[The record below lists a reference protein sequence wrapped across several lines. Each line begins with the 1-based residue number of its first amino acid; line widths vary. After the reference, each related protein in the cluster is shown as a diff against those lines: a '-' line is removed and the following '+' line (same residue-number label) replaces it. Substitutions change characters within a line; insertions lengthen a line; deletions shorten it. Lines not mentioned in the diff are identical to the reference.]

1 MDTLLTN
8 ESLLTGHPVSLHV
21 LDFGLF
27 KVHEN
32 GREVGICGFLIR
44 TSEDECILID
54 TGFPAKYARDPHAA
68 TIQDTLDNFGEVLI
82 CGPENQPVPQLARAG
97 VTPDQITLMI
107 QTHTHVDHVGGIAD
121 FPNAPIIIAEAERE
135 LEKPLYYG
143 DVRPIDW
150 PDRQYNLITEDTR
163 IGPGFQILLTPGHA
177 PGQLA
182 MLVDL
187 PDTGPI
193 LLTSDAISREAE
205 IDEKF
210 AGSWNESLARHH
222 GARLMELAVKTGAM
236 IIFGHSP
243 EQWPSLRKAPLAY
256 T

>member
-1 MDTLLTN
+1 MTNTNLLV
-8 ESLLTGHPVSLHV
+8 GHPVSLQV
-21 LDFGLF
+21 LDYGLF
-27 KVHEN
+27 KVHDN

-44 TSEDECILID
+44 TSEDEHVLVD
-54 TGFPAKYARDPHAA
+54 TGFPAKYADDPQSA
-68 TIQDTLDNFGEVLI
+68 TRQDTLDSFGEVLI
-82 CGPENQPVPQLARAG
+82 CGPDNQPVPQLAKAG
-97 VTPDQITLMI
+97 VTPEQITLMI
-107 QTHTHVDHVGGIAD
+107 QTHTHVDHIGGIAD
-121 FPNAPIIIAEAERE
+121 FPDAPIIIAEAERE
-135 LEKPLYYG
+135 LEKPLYFG
-143 DVRPIDW
+143 DVQPFDW
-150 PDRQYNLITEDTR
+150 PERAYHLITEDTR

-177 PGQLA
+177 PGQLS
-182 MLVDL
+182 MFVDL
-187 PDTGPI
+187 PETGPV

-210 AGSWNESLARHH
+210 AGSWNECLARHH